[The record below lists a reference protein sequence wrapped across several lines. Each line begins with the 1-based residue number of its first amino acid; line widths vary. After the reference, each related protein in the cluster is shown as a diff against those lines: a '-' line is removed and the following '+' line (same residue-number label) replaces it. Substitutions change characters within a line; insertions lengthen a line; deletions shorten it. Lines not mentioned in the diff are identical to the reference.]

1 MKGVTTARRCK
12 TQESGSVAAT
22 SPQFSLPWECG
33 PLLQQDTA
41 WSIQTPQRRVAL
53 SGKVYLPMAVLMGC
67 SLIRKDAC

>member
-1 MKGVTTARRCK
+1 M
-12 TQESGSVAAT
+12 
-22 SPQFSLPWECG
+22 PWECG

-41 WSIQTPQRRVAL
+41 WSIRTPQRRVAL